1 MLIELRYPLQFWPLI
16 FVLNSPTVED
26 MAPRRGAR
34 QQSVPDSGHRGS
46 PSGPDAQEST
56 AIPESQVSHMLPVC
70 STENSVCSTEN
81 SVTAQ
86 DTMPTLQASTAPWGR
101 RTFCDCW
108 RADVKNCQ
116 ASKMT
121 WIPSFFY
128 RVASSKSCVANAQ
141 AQKDAVTATLIES
154 N

>member
-1 MLIELRYPLQFWPLI
+1 
-16 FVLNSPTVED
+16 

-56 AIPESQVSHMLPVC
+56 TIPESQVFHTLLPVC

-81 SVTAQ
+81 SVTVQ
-86 DTMPTLQASTAPWGR
+86 DTMPTLQPLREGEEHSVTVEEPMSRTPGFEDDLDPELLLVR
-101 RTFCDCW
+101 R
-108 RADVKNCQ
+108 
-116 ASKMT
+116 
-121 WIPSFFY
+121 
-128 RVASSKSCVANAQ
+128 SSKSCVANAQ